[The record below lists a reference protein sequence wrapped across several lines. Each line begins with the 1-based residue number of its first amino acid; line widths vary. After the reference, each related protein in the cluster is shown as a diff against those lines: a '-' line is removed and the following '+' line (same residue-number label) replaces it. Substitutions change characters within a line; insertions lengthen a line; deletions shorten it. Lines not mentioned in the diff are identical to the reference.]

1 MALRNDVK
9 LIGWL
14 PIAGGGL
21 AVAILLALNA
31 PIWPATNNALL
42 PVTRIAEVTVPLAV
56 GLQAAF
62 LLSPED
68 EEPLELLLS
77 YPRPLSRTL
86 LERLLVMAVLQ
97 SGVAMGSALLGR
109 ALGATERFVLAS
121 ARWIA
126 PAGFI
131 GGAALY
137 ATIATRKGA
146 LGALTGTILWGGMLV
161 GGRALLVRWPWLW
174 PLHVYLQP
182 SDVPLT
188 RYAVNRIVLTLTGST
203 LVWLA
208 TRLTRDEEH
217 MLGMAKMRRRE

>member
-1 MALRNDVK
+1 MALRSNVK

-14 PIAGGGL
+14 PIAGSGL
-21 AVAILLALNA
+21 AVAILFVLNA
-31 PIWPATNNALL
+31 LICPAPDSALL
-42 PVTRIAEVTVPLAV
+42 PIARTAEVIIPLAV

-77 YPRPLSRTL
+77 YSRPLSQTL
-86 LERLLVMAVLQ
+86 LERLSIMAVLQ
-97 SGVAMGSALLGR
+97 GGVAMSGTLLGQ
-109 ALGATERFVLAS
+109 ALAAERFALAA

-137 ATIATRKGA
+137 ATIATRKGTW
-146 LGALTGTILWGGMLV
+146 GALTGTILWGGTLV

-182 SDVPLT
+182 GDVPPA
-188 RYAVNRIVLTLTGST
+188 RYAVNRIVLTLVGTA
-203 LVWLA
+203 LAWLA
-208 TRLTRDEEH
+208 TRLTRDGEH